1 VKNFLPSYLNR
12 MQVKSRNKFI
22 NVVVDVPLDE
32 DVGEPVTDKL
42 NKKLEEVVGMGE
54 ALDSFSEDL
63 TNGFTAN

>member
-1 VKNFLPSYLNR
+1 
-12 MQVKSRNKFI
+12 MSRNKFI

-54 ALDSFSEDL
+54 ALDSFSDDL